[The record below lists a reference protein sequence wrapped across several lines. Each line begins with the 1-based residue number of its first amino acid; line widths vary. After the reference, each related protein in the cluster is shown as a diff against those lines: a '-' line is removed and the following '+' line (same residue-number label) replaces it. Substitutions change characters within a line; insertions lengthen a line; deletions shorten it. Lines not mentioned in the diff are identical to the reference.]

1 MDYSHASLTLYSKD
15 TRFNTQ
21 QPTAFEN
28 IVGKGEIAHEEQ
40 FLLFPQ
46 CFLLKQIIV
55 SLFVHIFAII
65 SLPATELEEPKIGI
79 SGKGLTLS
87 QTTKF
92 RLFQIQ
98 SILYLMKMVESSPK
112 GWKTLWEKEKLLDTS
127 NFSFSHSVFKR
138 LVLQSRKNQSLFGK
152 GLSLLK
158 RINPFQVLTHDNT
171 CCCFFF

>member
-28 IVGKGEIAHEEQ
+28 TVGKGQIARKEQ
-40 FLLFPQ
+40 FLFFPQ
-46 CFLLKQIIV
+46 CFLLKQINV

-65 SLPATELEEPKIGI
+65 SLRATELEEPKTGI

-87 QTTKF
+87 QTTNF

-98 SILYLMKMVESSPK
+98 SICRRQ
-112 GWKTLWEKEKLLDTS
+112 
-127 NFSFSHSVFKR
+127 F
-138 LVLQSRKNQSLFGK
+138 
-152 GLSLLK
+152 
-158 RINPFQVLTHDNT
+158 
-171 CCCFFF
+171 